1 MTKFSELSHSLN
13 NGEALGEADI
23 QRISQTELMVS
34 VLGDDPMNM
43 ITNYV
48 AEVKVVENISLEDD
62 SKLIV
67 TKNNHVFHSFSIVN
81 I

>member
-1 MTKFSELSHSLN
+1 MVKPWVKQT
-13 NGEALGEADI
+13 